1 MLFKINLIL
10 SHVMRIKYPFIKT
23 NTENAHGL
31 LNIYK
36 TKLTNIDKNFY
47 VAPGSKK
54 RFTA

>member
-1 MLFKINLIL
+1 
-10 SHVMRIKYPFIKT
+10 MRIKYPFIKT